1 MHKIFGIRENVEHST
16 RIGAYIIPIKKN
28 KIAVIKTPKG
38 YFLIGGG
45 KENDETDEQCIMRE
59 CLEETG
65 CKVTIKTKICSAE
78 TFTYHDK
85 IGYFHPVQT
94 YYTGI
99 INEKIS
105 EPIETDHE
113 LVWLDCNNIKNKMY
127 VEMQNWAIEQVIKG
141 LV

>member
-1 MHKIFGIRENVEHST
+1 MKKASSLILFTKDRQS
-16 RIGAYIIPIKKN
+16 IILQKRDRSEFIYFS
-28 KIAVIKTPKG
+28 G
-38 YFLIGGG
+38 YWGLIGGAAE
-45 KENDETDEQCIMRE
+45 ENETAEECMIRE

-113 LVWLDCNNIKNKMY
+113 LVWLDCNNIKNITGKI
-127 VEMQNWAIEQVIKG
+127 NF
-141 LV
+141 L